1 MSAVHYWWEG
11 ACYAAI
17 ACGQRGAVEGTT
29 VHQDVT
35 CIRCRRTQ
43 RFRSG
48 LMVHRGR

>member
-17 ACGQRGAVEGTT
+17 ACGQRGAVEEPGASGRDM
-29 VHQDVT
+29 HQVPQD
-35 CIRCRRTQ
+35 Q

-48 LMVHRGR
+48 VVHRGR